1 MQVRTINE
9 QPQILRTDAQI
20 VETRW
25 SGCTQHFKAKP
36 FEPQMH
42 CCIITELSATLIN
55 FLNAW
60 IASKESLFLSL
71 AKRKFKLAGN
81 QKHMVVCHQIEMG
94 LVSLLA
100 GLPVRLPSRLPVWLL
115 AMCKAV
121 INHDQY
127 REMVVG
133 FPNPLAPGIQMQVS
147 WGTRKWHNSKR
158 KIQILIERRE

>member
-1 MQVRTINE
+1 MSN
-9 QPQILRTDAQI
+9 LRTDAQI

-71 AKRKFKLAGN
+71 AKENSNQQGIRSIWLSATKL
-81 QKHMVVCHQIEMG
+81 KW
-94 LVSLLA
+94 LLA
-100 GLPVRLPSRLPVWLL
+100 GLPVSLLARLPVQLL
-115 AMCKAV
+115 ARCKAV
-121 INHDQY
+121 INHKQY

-147 WGTRKWHNSKR
+147 WGTRRWHNSKR
-158 KIQILIERRE
+158 KVQILIERRE

>member
-1 MQVRTINE
+1 
-9 QPQILRTDAQI
+9 
-20 VETRW
+20 
-25 SGCTQHFKAKP
+25 
-36 FEPQMH
+36 
-42 CCIITELSATLIN
+42 
-55 FLNAW
+55 
-60 IASKESLFLSL
+60 
-71 AKRKFKLAGN
+71 
-81 QKHMVVCHQIEMG
+81 MVVCHQIEMG

-147 WGTRKWHNSKR
+147 WGTRRWHNSKR